1 MRVDWG
7 LMDVNGTKNSPFKY
21 YLIKLSNLLASR
33 GPAFDQR

>member
-1 MRVDWG
+1 
-7 LMDVNGTKNSPFKY
+7 MDANGTKNSPFKY